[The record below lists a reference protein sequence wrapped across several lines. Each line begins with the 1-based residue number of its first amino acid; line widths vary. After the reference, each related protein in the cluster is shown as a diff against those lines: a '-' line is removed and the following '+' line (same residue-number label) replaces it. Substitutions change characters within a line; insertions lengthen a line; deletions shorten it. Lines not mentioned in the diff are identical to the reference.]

1 MHGDGNGKYIAGQ
14 CFVAW
19 REEERKVEKK
29 RGERERERERL
40 SMVYYPY
47 SIQSVRSVV

>member
-29 RGERERERERL
+29 RGEREREREAIHGIL
-40 SMVYYPY
+40 SVLHPECP
-47 SIQSVRSVV
+47 

>member
-19 REEERKVEKK
+19 REEERKVK
-29 RGERERERERL
+29 RKEERERERERL